1 MSRTCDS
8 SLRCISAITLVSRR
22 PGDQGFASP
31 VLFVVGGWLYME
43 GRMVEAWDEE
53 EAVQDIEDESE

>member
-8 SLRCISAITLVSRR
+8 SLRCISTITFVSRR
-22 PGDQGFASP
+22 PGDPGLASP
-31 VLFVVGGWLYME
+31 LLFVVGGWLYME